1 MKMSHHTFAEYIS
14 NILAKTI
21 DEHSKTN
28 ENRKFLEKI
37 YQILSKVVKTKP
49 N

>member
-28 ENRKFLEKI
+28 ENRKFLEKYI
-37 YQILSKVVKTKP
+37 KYLAK
-49 N
+49 